1 MKSKFMFDMKNL
13 DWMSVVTVICVLVV
27 LVLSILILN
36 KVNKTKQR
44 YKRLNDSP
52 ACNSC
57 TDWGCCD
64 DPSFVGLCD
73 LSTSINKYTL
83 KDIKTC
89 DAIGKW
95 YISDNGVA
103 ITNAFKNLPD
113 TVTIPGAGTIKKGG
127 CGGYSIYG
135 CTSAGVPLL
144 LGYNSNG
151 GPPC

>member
-1 MKSKFMFDMKNL
+1 MKSKFMFDMKNS
-13 DWMSVVTVICVLVV
+13 DWVSVVIVICVLVV

-36 KVNKTKQR
+36 KVSKTKQR

-89 DAIGKW
+89 DAIGQW
-95 YISDNGVA
+95 YINNPND
-103 ITNAFKNLPD
+103 IMNAFKNLPN
-113 TVTIPGAGTIKKGG
+113 TVSVPGAGTIKKGG

-135 CTSAGVPLL
+135 CTTAGPML

-151 GPPC
+151 VPPC